1 MPGVQ
6 CRTLEK
12 HLLGLG
18 LSSSLTLPGPR
29 HSALEVS
36 HISRFRSKA
45 SEPMGEAS
53 KSSHLSAFLWP
64 ISQMA
69 NVFQTTNRFPHP
81 GPLSL
86 MLSLSH
92 RGSRIRKEVWKRE
105 AGLGRDSVTL
115 VVIKPRVC
123 AVC

>member
-18 LSSSLTLPGPR
+18 LSSSLILPGPR

-45 SEPMGEAS
+45 SEATGEAS

-69 NVFQTTNRFPHP
+69 NVFQTTNVGFHTQVHFP
-81 GPLSL
+81 
-86 MLSLSH
+86 
-92 RGSRIRKEVWKRE
+92 
-105 AGLGRDSVTL
+105 
-115 VVIKPRVC
+115 
-123 AVC
+123 